1 MEATA
6 FEILTKE
13 EILKRYP
20 NQWVLVGNPELNN
33 LDTLGTIIS
42 KLLGGTVLLFGKDK
56 REIGY
61 KAKEVRKGYDSVT
74 LIFTGEVPQNRK
86 WLL

>member
-1 MEATA
+1 MEALA
-6 FEILTKE
+6 MGILTKE
-13 EILKRYP
+13 EIFRKFP
-20 NQWVLVGNPELNN
+20 DQWVLIGNPELN
-33 LDTLGTIIS
+33 DTDSLGTIAS
-42 KLLGGTVLLFGKDK
+42 KLLRGTVLLSGKDK

-61 KAKEVRKGYDSVT
+61 KAKEARKDFVSVT